1 MTSHYRRP
9 DVRQEEDV
17 VPWKTILA
25 VALAV
30 VVIFVVLGLWSWM
43 LLRGREAELRSVE
56 PGPAGKRAE
65 RAREIARP
73 RGEVAGVD
81 QRIFRR
87 EAMGEEGIGTALN
100 RRKREELGRFGWID
114 RNRGLVQIP
123 IEDAMN
129 LIVEESR

>member
-25 VALAV
+25 VAFAV

-43 LLRGREAELRSVE
+43 LLHGREAELRPS
-56 PGPAGKRAE
+56 GRSAE
-65 RAREIARP
+65 RSQEISLP

-87 EAMGEEGIGTALN
+87 EATGEEGLGTALN
-100 RRKREELGRFGWID
+100 HRKREELGRFGWAD
-114 RNRGLVQIP
+114 RDRGLVQIP

-129 LIVEESR
+129 LVVEESR